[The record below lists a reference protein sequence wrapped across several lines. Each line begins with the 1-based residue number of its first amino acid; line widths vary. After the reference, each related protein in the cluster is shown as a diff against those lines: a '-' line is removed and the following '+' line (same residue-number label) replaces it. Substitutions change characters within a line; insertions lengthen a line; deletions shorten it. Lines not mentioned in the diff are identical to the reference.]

1 MTTEE
6 SMQNVSNPFEK
17 PDTSFASNAF
27 LYNPTGA
34 LPQTSGA
41 SVTSSQLKNKAILPN
56 ATQSQGS
63 VM

>member
-17 PDTSFASNAF
+17 PDTSFASNGML
-27 LYNPTGA
+27 LYNPTGV

-41 SVTSSQLKNKAILPN
+41 SVTSSQLRNKAILPN
-56 ATQSQGS
+56 ATQS
-63 VM
+63 